1 LTRPD
6 ERDAALVPRPHR
18 LRSAFWLIALIGLVV
33 LVVAAC
39 GPADGPGASGS
50 PGASPSTL
58 PPAAIPL
65 VPAQPGADPISLLAW
80 LFTPIFQSLF
90 IALVLIDQ
98 VVGNMLFAIILLTLL
113 LRTILIPIYRRQL
126 VSSRRM
132 QLLAPEIREIQKRNK
147 GDRAKAAAAQQE
159 LYRER
164 GVNPVSGCLPL
175 ILTLF
180 LLIPMYSVFSQGLT
194 NYDPQAMM
202 DVFGIQIVDLNCPA
216 TPMYE
221 SDGHVVPCLN
231 ATAFGIDWGRP
242 LTLFDIPILPGI
254 VFGFSLLALT
264 SAAVQF
270 VQSRMMLPKTDPS
283 AADDP
288 NVKMQRQL
296 MLFLPLI
303 SIAYG
308 GFLPAGLFVYWIVS
322 TIFAIIQ
329 QYLIVGWGS
338 MFPFLGWSPG
348 FAEDHTPRFPVSMPE
363 PKPASR
369 SPTSALGGD
378 MERKTSAERTI
389 RRRGRSSRR
398 GRRR

>member
-1 LTRPD
+1 VFR
-6 ERDAALVPRPHR
+6 
-18 LRSAFWLIALIGLVV
+18 
-33 LVVAAC
+33 
-39 GPADGPGASGS
+39 
-50 PGASPSTL
+50 
-58 PPAAIPL
+58 
-65 VPAQPGADPISLLAW
+65 
-80 LFTPIFQSLF
+80 
-90 IALVLIDQ
+90 
-98 VVGNMLFAIILLTLL
+98 
-113 LRTILIPIYRRQL
+113 
-126 VSSRRM
+126 
-132 QLLAPEIREIQKRNK
+132 IQN
-147 GDRAKAAAAQQE
+147 
-159 LYRER
+159 
-164 GVNPVSGCLPL
+164 
-175 ILTLF
+175 
-180 LLIPMYSVFSQGLT
+180 
-194 NYDPQAMM
+194 
-202 DVFGIQIVDLNCPA
+202 VDLNCPA